1 MGASFTRKVT
11 APRSWW
17 RIGDAARF
25 VGVDEHVIRFWCEEF
40 PGEVR
45 PHRSASGQRWYG
57 PEQIAKLTAIR
68 ELLHVELYTIAGA
81 KRQLRLARER
91 EQAGRVSVG

>member
-1 MGASFTRKVT
+1 MGASFTRKVMV
-11 APRSWW
+11 ARSWW

-25 VGVDEHVIRFWCEEF
+25 VGVDEHVIRYWCDEF
-40 PGEVR
+40 SAEIR
-45 PHRSASGQRWYG
+45 PHRSAKGQRWYG
-57 PEQIAKLTAIR
+57 PEQIAKLRLIR

-91 EQAGRVSVG
+91 EQKAEGAA